1 MPRAKSV
8 VTGKARKKKVLHANK
23 GAVHGRRKLLRTAK
37 ENMWR
42 GLNFAYAGR
51 KQKKRVFR
59 SLWILRINAAARG
72 FGMSYSRLIAGLKL
86 AGIVIDRKS
95 LADIAVH
102 DLAAFARVVD
112 AVRAVTPEPLATPA
126 ATAASA
132 APTAEPEAAEP
143 AASES
148 ADG

>member
-23 GAVHGRRKLLRTAK
+23 GAFHGRRKLLRTAK

-42 GLNFAYAGR
+42 GLNFAYQGR

-59 SLWILRINAAARG
+59 SLWILRINAAARN
-72 FGMSYSRLIAGLKL
+72 FGMSYSKLISGMKV

-95 LADIAVH
+95 LADLAVH
-102 DLAAFARVVD
+102 DLAAFAQVVE
-112 AVRAVTPEPLATPA
+112 AVRKASPEPVAAPAATPA
-126 ATAASA
+126 VMN
-132 APTAEPEAAEP
+132 P
-143 AASES
+143 AASER

>member
-8 VTGKARKKKVLHANK
+8 VTGKARKKKVLKANK
-23 GAVHGRRKLLRTAK
+23 GAFHGRRKLLRTAK

-72 FGMSYSRLIAGLKL
+72 CGMSYSQLIAGMKQ

-95 LADIAVH
+95 LADLAVH

-112 AVRAVTPEPLATPA
+112 AVRG
-126 ATAASA
+126 A
-132 APTAEPEAAEP
+132 APEP
-143 AASES
+143 AAAER

>member
-1 MPRAKSV
+1 
-8 VTGKARKKKVLHANK
+8 
-23 GAVHGRRKLLRTAK
+23 
-37 ENMWR
+37 MWR

-95 LADIAVH
+95 LADLAVH

>member
-23 GAVHGRRKLLRTAK
+23 GAFHGRRKLLRTAK

-42 GLNFAYAGR
+42 GLNFAYQGR

-72 FGMSYSRLIAGLKL
+72 FGVSYSRLIAGMKL

-95 LADIAVH
+95 LADLAVH
-102 DLAAFARVVD
+102 DLAAFAHVVD
-112 AVRAVTPEPLATPA
+112 AVRAVTPEPLAAPVMPA
-126 ATAASA
+126 AEKAAMN
-132 APTAEPEAAEP
+132 P